1 MQKILN
7 LPKFIAIPLALIIIA
22 VSAVLFS
29 FLFAILLIPMSI
41 AGYRFWKKMNLAQ
54 TNNDANVI
62 EAEYTVLDKNSDK

>member
-41 AGYRFWKKMNLAQ
+41 ASYRFWKK
-54 TNNDANVI
+54 
-62 EAEYTVLDKNSDK
+62 